1 MTSAAR
7 DDATQYLYTFP
18 STVGADA
25 GGAVSLQWPKG
36 KGPFVNT
43 AAPVPNSAL
52 ATVQARRGA
61 LSVEECD
68 RIIAL
73 GETAHE
79 EAGGVEDGP
88 SSYRV
93 SRIAWLT
100 PNPGTEWLFH
110 RLASLHL
117 EANRHYGLDI
127 VGFVDALQ
135 YTVYGAEQHFDW
147 HVDLGPGSTSARKL
161 SMSIQLSDASE
172 YAGGAL
178 EFINV
183 PPHPEAVQ
191 RGTAIIFPSYLAHRV
206 TPVTRGVRRSL
217 VGWAYGPTFR

>member
-18 STVGADA
+18 SAVSVDA
-25 GGAVSLQWPKG
+25 GGGISMQWPKG
-36 KGPFVNT
+36 GGPFASAT
-43 AAPVPNSAL
+43 APMPNAAL
-52 ATVQARRGA
+52 ATVQARQGA
-61 LSVEECD
+61 LSREECD
-68 RIIAL
+68 SVIAL
-73 GETAHE
+73 GEAAHE

-88 SSYRV
+88 SHYRV

-100 PNPGTEWLFH
+100 PTPATEWLFH
-110 RLASLHL
+110 RLAALFY
-117 EANRHYGLDI
+117 EVNRHYGLELA
-127 VGFVDALQ
+127 GFVDALQ
-135 YTVYGAEQHFDW
+135 YTVYGADQHFDW

-161 SMSIQLSDASE
+161 SMSVQLSDPDE

-183 PPHPEAVQ
+183 STHPEAV
-191 RGTAIIFPSYLAHRV
+191 RHGTAIIFPSYLAHRV

-217 VGWAYGPTFR
+217 VAWAYGPTFR

>member
-18 STVGADA
+18 STVGAGA
-25 GGAVSLQWPKG
+25 GGAVSLQWPKD
-36 KGPFVNT
+36 KGPFVNA
-43 AAPVPNSAL
+43 AAPVPNAAL
-52 ATVQARRGA
+52 ATVQARHGA
-61 LSVEECD
+61 LSAEECD
-68 RIIAL
+68 RIVAL
-73 GETAHE
+73 GEAAHE
-79 EAGGVEDGP
+79 EAGDVEDGP

-93 SRIAWLT
+93 SRIAWLA

-110 RLASLHL
+110 RLAALYMDV
-117 EANRHYGLDI
+117 NRHYGLDI

-161 SMSIQLSDASE
+161 SMSVQLSDASE

-178 EFINV
+178 EFINI
-183 PPHPEAVQ
+183 PSHPEAAR
-191 RGTAIIFPSYLAHRV
+191 RGTAIVFPSYLAHRV